1 MTENNHMQKDLFDD
15 EELDDIHMDK
25 GRKGKEN
32 WSRDWGDNDWNKPSK
47 QENPST
53 KGHSKSLIRFQIN

>member
-1 MTENNHMQKDLFDD
+1 MMENNNMKKDQFED
-15 EELDDIHMDK
+15 EQLDDIHMDK
-25 GRKGKEN
+25 GQKSKEN
-32 WSRDWGDNDWNKPSK
+32 WSGDWGDDDKNKPSK